1 MAIKKLTN
9 KSNISSPLTGNNAL
23 TGNTGRYWGTCGNIG
38 GGGISGTTTTT
49 TTTGNP
55 YWINTPFINTP
66 VITSPNT
73 TLSWGNGISIDS
85 DIVEY
90 IDIFYQLMGIDM
102 DYKRFSIMSKEE
114 KRSFIRDIKL
124 QKLIDDK

>member
-9 KSNISSPLTGNNAL
+9 KSNISSPLTGNN
-23 TGNTGRYWGTCGNIG
+23 TGHYWGTSGNT
-38 GGGISGTTTTT
+38 GISGTTTTT

-55 YWINTPFINTP
+55 YWINTP

-73 TLSWGNGISIDS
+73 TLSWGNGVSIDS

-102 DYKRFSIMSKEE
+102 DYKRFSIMTKDE
-114 KRSFIRDIKL
+114 KKTFVRDIKL
-124 QKLIDDK
+124 QKLID

>member
-1 MAIKKLTN
+1 MAATKKLTN
-9 KSNISSPLTGNNAL
+9 TSNISSPLTGN
-23 TGNTGRYWGTCGNIG
+23 TGHYWGTCGNIG
-38 GGGISGTTTTT
+38 GGTTTT

-55 YWINTPFINTP
+55 YWINTPLIANP
-66 VITSPNT
+66 GQVITTGTN
-73 TLSWGNGISIDS
+73 TLSWGDGISMNS

-102 DYKRFSIMSKEE
+102 DYKRFSLMSKEE

>member
-9 KSNISSPLTGNNAL
+9 TSNISSPLTSN
-23 TGNTGRYWGTCGNIG
+23 NTGHYWGTCGNIG
-38 GGGISGTTTTT
+38 GSGISGTTTTT
-49 TTTGNP
+49 TTTGGSP
-55 YWINTPFINTP
+55 YWINTP
-66 VITSPNT
+66 VISSPNT

-124 QKLIDDK
+124 KKLIDEK

>member
-1 MAIKKLTN
+1 MATKKLTN
-9 KSNISSPLTGNNAL
+9 TSNISNPLTA
-23 TGNTGRYWGTCGNIG
+23 NTGHYWGTCGNIG
-38 GGGISGTTTTT
+38 RSGISGTTTTT

-55 YWINTPFINTP
+55 YWINTPFIANP
-66 VITSPNT
+66 GQVITT
-73 TLSWGNGISIDS
+73 VGGGGLSWGDGISMNS

-90 IDIFYQLMGIDM
+90 IDIFYQIMGIDM
-102 DYKRFSIMSKEE
+102 DYKRFSLMSKEE

>member
-9 KSNISSPLTGNNAL
+9 KSNISSPLTGN
-23 TGNTGRYWGTCGNIG
+23 TGHYWGTCGNIG
-38 GGGISGTTTTT
+38 GSGISGTT

-55 YWINTPFINTP
+55 YWINAPAIP
-66 VITSPNT
+66 GQVITTTGTN
-73 TLSWGNGISIDS
+73 TLSWGDGISINS
-85 DIVEY
+85 DIIEY
-90 IDIFYQLMGIDM
+90 VDIFYQLMGIDM
-102 DYKRFSIMSKEE
+102 DYKRFSIMTKEE

>member
-9 KSNISSPLTGNNAL
+9 TSNISSPLTSNNAFNA
-23 TGNTGRYWGTCGNIG
+23 GHYWGTCGNT
-38 GGGISGTTTTT
+38 GISGTTTTT
-49 TTTGNP
+49 TTTGGSP
-55 YWINTPFINTP
+55 YWINTPLIANPGQAITTGGNNT
-66 VITSPNT
+66 I
-73 TLSWGNGISIDS
+73 SWTDGTFMNS

>member
-9 KSNISSPLTGNNAL
+9 G
-23 TGNTGRYWGTCGNIG
+23 
-38 GGGISGTTTTT
+38 TTTT

-55 YWINTPFINTP
+55 YWINAPAIP
-66 VITSPNT
+66 GQVITTSGGAITWNV
-73 TLSWGNGISIDS
+73 
-85 DIVEY
+85 VEY
-90 IDIFYQLMGIDM
+90 VDIFYQLMGIDM
-102 DYKRFSIMSKEE
+102 DYKRFSLMSKEE

>member
-9 KSNISSPLTGNNAL
+9 KSNISNPL
-23 TGNTGRYWGTCGNIG
+23 TGNTGHYWGTCGNIG
-38 GGGISGTTTTT
+38 GSGISGTTTT

-55 YWINTPFINTP
+55 YWINAPNLNAIP
-66 VITSPNT
+66 GQVITTGTN
-73 TLSWGNGISIDS
+73 TLSWGDGISMNS

-102 DYKRFSIMSKEE
+102 DYKRFSLMTKEE

>member
-9 KSNISSPLTGNNAL
+9 TSNTGHYWGTTTGTLTGN
-23 TGNTGRYWGTCGNIG
+23 GNI
-38 GGGISGTTTTT
+38 
-49 TTTGNP
+49 TTTGGYVYPSTTLIANP
-55 YWINTPFINTP
+55 GQ
-66 VITSPNT
+66 VITTGGNNT
-73 TLSWGNGISIDS
+73 ISWTDGTFMNS

-102 DYKRFSIMSKEE
+102 DYKRFSIMTKEE

>member
-9 KSNISSPLTGNNAL
+9 KAVTS
-23 TGNTGRYWGTCGNIG
+23 GNILTTG
-38 GGGISGTTTTT
+38 STTTTTPNGYYWGTTTTGT
-49 TTTGNP
+49 STGISNL
-55 YWINTPFINTP
+55 T
-66 VITSPNT
+66 ITPNT
-73 TLSWGNGISIDS
+73 LVTNSNSISWSDGTFMNS

-102 DYKRFSIMSKEE
+102 DYERFSKMTKDE
-114 KRSFIRDIKL
+114 KKSFIRDLKL

>member
-1 MAIKKLTN
+1 MATKKLTN
-9 KSNISSPLTGNNAL
+9 KSNISSPLTGN
-23 TGNTGRYWGTCGNIG
+23 TGHYWGTCGNIG
-38 GGGISGTTTTT
+38 GGGGTTTT

-55 YWINTPFINTP
+55 YWINTPLIANP
-66 VITSPNT
+66 GQVITTGTN
-73 TLSWGNGISIDS
+73 TLSWGDGISMNS
-85 DIVEY
+85 DIIEY
-90 IDIFYQLMGIDM
+90 VDIFYQLMGIDM

>member
-23 TGNTGRYWGTCGNIG
+23 TGNTGHYWGTSGNIG
-38 GGGISGTTTTT
+38 GSGIAGTNTTI

-55 YWINTPFINTP
+55 YWINTP
-66 VITSPNT
+66 VISSPNT

-85 DIVEY
+85 DIIEY

-102 DYKRFSIMSKEE
+102 DYKRFSIMTKEE

>member
-1 MAIKKLTN
+1 MATKKLTN
-9 KSNISSPLTGNNAL
+9 TSNISNTL
-23 TGNTGRYWGTCGNIG
+23 TGNTGHYWGTCNTGNIG
-38 GGGISGTTTTT
+38 ICGGTTTT

-55 YWINTPFINTP
+55 YWINTP
-66 VITSPNT
+66 VISSPNT
-73 TLSWGNGISIDS
+73 TLSWGDGISMNS

>member
-1 MAIKKLTN
+1 MATKKLTN
-9 KSNISSPLTGNNAL
+9 KSNISSPLTGN
-23 TGNTGRYWGTCGNIG
+23 TGHYWGTCGNIG
-38 GGGISGTTTTT
+38 GGTTTT

-55 YWINTPFINTP
+55 YWINTPLIANP
-66 VITSPNT
+66 GQVITTGTN
-73 TLSWGNGISIDS
+73 TLSWGDGISMNS

-102 DYKRFSIMSKEE
+102 DYKRFSLMSKEE

>member
-9 KSNISSPLTGNNAL
+9 KSNIS
-23 TGNTGRYWGTCGNIG
+23 NTGHYWGTCGNIG
-38 GGGISGTTTTT
+38 GSGISGTTTT

-55 YWINTPFINTP
+55 YWINTPAMPGQVLTTSGGA
-66 VITSPNT
+66 ITWND
-73 TLSWGNGISIDS
+73 GISMNS

-90 IDIFYQLMGIDM
+90 VDIFYQLMGIDM

>member
-9 KSNISSPLTGNNAL
+9 TSNISNPL
-23 TGNTGRYWGTCGNIG
+23 TGNTGHYWGTCGNSGSIGIG
-38 GGGISGTTTTT
+38 GTTTT

-55 YWINTPFINTP
+55 YWINTP
-66 VITSPNT
+66 VISSPNT
-73 TLSWGNGISIDS
+73 TLSWGDGISMNS

-90 IDIFYQLMGIDM
+90 VDIFYQLMGIDM
-102 DYKRFSIMSKEE
+102 DYKRFSLMSKEE

>member
-9 KSNISSPLTGNNAL
+9 TSNISSPLTSNAL
-23 TGNTGRYWGTCGNIG
+23 TGNTGHYWGTCGNT
-38 GGGISGTTTTT
+38 GISGTTTT

-55 YWINTPFINTP
+55 YWINTPLIANP
-66 VITSPNT
+66 GQVITTGGNNT
-73 TLSWGNGISIDS
+73 ISWSDGISMNS

-102 DYKRFSIMSKEE
+102 DYNRFSIMSKEE

>member
-9 KSNISSPLTGNNAL
+9 KSNISSPLTGN
-23 TGNTGRYWGTCGNIG
+23 TGHYWGTCGNIG
-38 GGGISGTTTTT
+38 GSGISGTTTT

-55 YWINTPFINTP
+55 YWINAPAIP
-66 VITSPNT
+66 GQVITTTGTN
-73 TLSWGNGISIDS
+73 TLSWGDGISMNS

>member
-9 KSNISSPLTGNNAL
+9 TSNISNTL
-23 TGNTGRYWGTCGNIG
+23 TGNTGHYWGTCTTTGNIG
-38 GGGISGTTTTT
+38 ICGGTTTT

-55 YWINTPFINTP
+55 YWINTQTIPGQVLTTSGGA
-66 VITSPNT
+66 ITWND
-73 TLSWGNGISIDS
+73 GISMNS

-90 IDIFYQLMGIDM
+90 VDIFYQLMGIDM
-102 DYKRFSIMSKEE
+102 DYKRFSLMSKEE

-124 QKLIDDK
+124 QKLIDEK

>member
-9 KSNISSPLTGNNAL
+9 KSNISSPLTGN
-23 TGNTGRYWGTCGNIG
+23 TGHYWGTCGNT
-38 GGGISGTTTTT
+38 GIAGTTTI

-55 YWINTPFINTP
+55 YWINTPLIANP
-66 VITSPNT
+66 GQVITTGGNNT
-73 TLSWGNGISIDS
+73 ISWSDGISMNS

-102 DYKRFSIMSKEE
+102 DYKRFSIMTKEE

>member
-9 KSNISSPLTGNNAL
+9 KSNISSPLTGN
-23 TGNTGRYWGTCGNIG
+23 TGHYWGTCGNIG
-38 GGGISGTTTTT
+38 GSGTTTT

-55 YWINTPFINTP
+55 YWINTP
-66 VITSPNT
+66 VISSPNT
-73 TLSWGNGISIDS
+73 TLSWGDGISMNS

-90 IDIFYQLMGIDM
+90 VDIFYQLMGIDM

>member
-1 MAIKKLTN
+1 MAIKKLKIT
-9 KSNISSPLTGNNAL
+9 SNISSPLTSNNAFNA
-23 TGNTGRYWGTCGNIG
+23 GHYWGTCGNT
-38 GGGISGTTTTT
+38 GISGTTTTT
-49 TTTGNP
+49 TTTGGSP
-55 YWINTPFINTP
+55 YWNNTP
-66 VITSPNT
+66 VISSPNT